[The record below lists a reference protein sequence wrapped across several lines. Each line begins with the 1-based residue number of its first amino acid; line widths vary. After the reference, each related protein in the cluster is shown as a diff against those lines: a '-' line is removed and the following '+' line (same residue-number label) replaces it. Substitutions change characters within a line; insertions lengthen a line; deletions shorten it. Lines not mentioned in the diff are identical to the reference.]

1 MVPFITKHC
10 AINFRHFDADEE
22 NIPNDYQTQYAVNV
36 EKANEELNARM
47 HDIENRIE
55 LRRMMSEYMSGA
67 LKPPIF
73 YKDEIIAP
81 ENFGPNGKIEEIE
94 ETIYEPP
101 SNNKR
106 FIPTVQK
113 TYQETGNEFENYDD
127 FPLKSIFREHQ
138 RPKYVIENIEDEFDP
153 RNNDPNEL
161 RNRKLKVGNSEHEP
175 GYAEGGIIFEPNIF
189 TSSKLRKRNGP
200 NIPFHFFFLLSS

>member
-1 MVPFITKHC
+1 MIGKHF

-22 NIPNDYQTQYAVNV
+22 NTPNDYRTQYAVDV

-55 LRRMMSEYMSGA
+55 LKRMMSKYMSGE

-81 ENFGPNGKIEEIE
+81 ENFGSNGKIEEIE
-94 ETIYEPP
+94 ETIYGPP
-101 SNNKR
+101 SNNNKR
-106 FIPTVQK
+106 FIPSEQK
-113 TYQETGNEFENYDD
+113 TYQETENEFENYDD
-127 FPLKSIFREHQ
+127 FPLRSIFREHQ

-153 RNNDPNEL
+153 RNNDPNEQH
-161 RNRKLKVGNSEHEP
+161 RRMLKVGRSEDEP
-175 GYAEGGIIFEPNIF
+175 GYAEGGVIFEPNIF
-189 TSSKLRKRNGP
+189 TSSKFRKRKRQ
-200 NIPFHFFFLLSS
+200 NIPSHFSFVHI

>member
-1 MVPFITKHC
+1 
-10 AINFRHFDADEE
+10 
-22 NIPNDYQTQYAVNV
+22 
-36 EKANEELNARM
+36 M

-81 ENFGPNGKIEEIE
+81 ENFAPNGKIEEIE
-94 ETIYEPP
+94 ETIYKPP

-106 FIPTVQK
+106 FIPSVQR
-113 TYQETGNEFENYDD
+113 TYQEAGNGFENYDD
-127 FPLKSIFREHQ
+127 LPFKSLFREHQ
-138 RPKYVIENIEDEFDP
+138 RPKYAIENIEDEFDP

-161 RNRKLKVGNSEHEP
+161 RRRIMQVGKFEDEP
-175 GYAEGGIIFEPNIF
+175 GYAEGGIIFEPNILA
-189 TSSKLRKRNGP
+189 SSKIRKRKRQ
-200 NIPFHFFFLLSS
+200 NIP